1 MASID
6 LSLLSVGFGFLDVN
20 AIGEGCTGPIRSFSG
35 MKKNGIVG
43 EKKRKENDF
52 FFFVLVLVPT
62 KKRKEKKRKK
72 KKKII
77 IISFV
82 CLCSCP
88 DCNYSCWREKEG
100 TCTRFSL
107 CFNSLCN

>member
-52 FFFVLVLVPT
+52 FFFCSCSCPDEEKKIKE
-62 KKRKEKKRKK
+62 KKRKEKNNNNFICLFLFLSRLQLFVLAREGRHLY
-72 KKKII
+72 
-77 IISFV
+77 SFLLV
-82 CLCSCP
+82 
-88 DCNYSCWREKEG
+88 
-100 TCTRFSL
+100 F
-107 CFNSLCN
+107 